1 MSRSLL
7 SGNHGYIRN
16 LRQSLA
22 TCQFE
27 ETTFFFLFLHVH
39 SPSSMLRFKKKLK
52 LYMDS
57 RSCSYMNLGSVAIW
71 FSSSAPL
78 TLIQNFFTGRLEM
91 TRNETNESEVKSN
104 MQVEIELYQLLFLI
118 LYSSNIVY
126 GMLNL
131 HFQWSPIASVM

>member
-1 MSRSLL
+1 
-7 SGNHGYIRN
+7 
-16 LRQSLA
+16 
-22 TCQFE
+22 
-27 ETTFFFLFLHVH
+27 
-39 SPSSMLRFKKKLK
+39 
-52 LYMDS
+52 
-57 RSCSYMNLGSVAIW
+57 
-71 FSSSAPL
+71 
-78 TLIQNFFTGRLEM
+78 M